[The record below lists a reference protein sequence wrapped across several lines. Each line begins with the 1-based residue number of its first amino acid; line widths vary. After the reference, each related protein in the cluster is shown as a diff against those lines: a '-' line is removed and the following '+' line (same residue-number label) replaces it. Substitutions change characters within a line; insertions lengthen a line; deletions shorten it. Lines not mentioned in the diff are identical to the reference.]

1 LKKKD
6 IDIRLPYSWY
16 YFGNLIE
23 PQTFGDMT
31 GASLGYYAP
40 DKGNLQKIIDIPHF
54 DIASDILKTIDY
66 TVLDQFSEITENNH
80 YKKEYGQIL
89 LKKTYSK
96 APFEFQRLFNR
107 GLFPF
112 VNNFKP
118 QTGGQS
124 TLTPLIFDDSD
135 IRKINDYLD
144 LLIVNYP
151 KEGLPEIY
159 DNYLEWDDT
168 VRLAITNDH
177 SQIIPLTGEFCKFY
191 CGLLRI
197 KENENILPEV
207 IQRWTD
213 EFYVKIYPEYLE
225 NIEKMRMK
233 LLDSHFSAHPAGDK
247 TKEVVDKIMVL
258 ARDLS
263 IEERTNGV

>member
-1 LKKKD
+1 
-6 IDIRLPYSWY
+6 
-16 YFGNLIE
+16 
-23 PQTFGDMT
+23 
-31 GASLGYYAP
+31 
-40 DKGNLQKIIDIPHF
+40 
-54 DIASDILKTIDY
+54 
-66 TVLDQFSEITENNH
+66 
-80 YKKEYGQIL
+80 
-89 LKKTYSK
+89 
-96 APFEFQRLFNR
+96 LFNR
-107 GLFPF
+107 GLLPF
-112 VNNFKP
+112 VDNFKP
-118 QTGGQS
+118 HFGGQR

-159 DNYLEWDDT
+159 DSYLEWDDT

-177 SQIIPLTGEFCKFY
+177 SQIVPLVGEFCKFY

-207 IQRWTD
+207 IKRWTD
-213 EFYVKIYPEYLE
+213 EFYNTIYPSYLG
-225 NIEKMRMK
+225 NMDKVRMK
-233 LLDSHFSAHPAGDK
+233 LLDSHFSTYPANDK
-247 TKEVVDKIMVL
+247 TKRVLDKIMKV